1 MSRPVSSRIA
11 HVPNTFPPSTYPTSH
26 SLPVLPH
33 LATVYS
39 SLHTHTHRKKE
50 GEGEEGRERVNG
62 RERAR
67 ERERERERATGRG
80 DLLRSR
86 ATGAKTM
93 STSPL
98 DHLRGVRLSAGL
110 HIVWSEVRTSVR

>member
-67 ERERERERATGRG
+67 ARERARERERDRERRPLTLAGNGGQDDEHVPLGPLARG
-80 DLLRSR
+80 ALVSR
-86 ATGAKTM
+86 VAHC
-93 STSPL
+93 L
-98 DHLRGVRLSAGL
+98 V
-110 HIVWSEVRTSVR
+110 